1 MMYMKTDKPVR
12 VAVAMSGGVDSS
24 VAAALLKEQ
33 GYDVIGLTMQ
43 IWDRSESSG
52 SCCSLS
58 AVEDARRVAS
68 KLNIPYYVLNFKD
81 IFKRTVVDNFSKEY
95 KKGRTP
101 NPCVVCNKTVK
112 FDLLLKKAQQLG
124 AKYLATGHYARIKKD
139 LKGRYILLKGKDD
152 NKDQSYYL
160 YSLKQSSLA
169 KTLFPLGE
177 YTKPEVRQLAKKY
190 GLLVADKE
198 ESQDICFIE
207 GSLEGFFGS
216 KEGLIRG
223 QNGKVVGKHR
233 GYQLYTIGQR
243 RGLGIAAKEPLYVTK
258 IDPKTNEIWVG
269 TKGDVCGDDL
279 IAGHINLISVAKIS
293 KPIKVKASIRYKN
306 KCSDAK
312 ITPLPAN
319 KLRVTFK
326 EPQFAIT
333 SGQSVVFY
341 DGDKVV
347 GGGIIEKMIQKG
359 KQ

>member
-1 MMYMKTDKPVR
+1 MYMKTEKPVR

-43 IWDRSESSG
+43 IWERSETSG

-58 AVEDARRVAS
+58 AVEDARRVAA

-81 IFKRTVVDNFSKEY
+81 IFKRTVIKNFTKEY
-95 KKGRTP
+95 TKGRTP
-101 NPCVVCNKTVK
+101 NPCVVCNDIVK
-112 FDLLLKKAQQLG
+112 FDLLLKKALQLG
-124 AKYLATGHYARIKKD
+124 AKYLATGHYARIKKGTN
-139 LKGRYILLKGKDD
+139 GRYLLLKGKDD

-160 YSLKQSSLA
+160 YTLKQKALA
-169 KTLFPLGE
+169 HTMFPLGY
-177 YTKPEVRQLAKKY
+177 YTKPEVRQLAKKH

-223 QNGKVVGKHR
+223 KRGKVMGKHR

-243 RGLGIAAKEPLYVTK
+243 RGLGIAAEEPLYVTK

-269 TKGDVCGDDL
+269 NRGDVCGDDL
-279 IAGHINLISVAKIS
+279 IAGHINLISLSKIS
-293 KPIKVKASIRYKN
+293 KPIKVEASIRYKN

-312 ITPLPAN
+312 ISPLPGN
-319 KLRVTFK
+319 KLKVTFNK
-326 EPQFAIT
+326 PQFAIT
-333 SGQSVVFY
+333 PGQSVVFY
-341 DGDKVV
+341 NGDTVV
-347 GGGIIEKMIQKG
+347 GGGIIEARC
-359 KQ
+359 